1 MAGPVTTYTID
12 QHRSY
17 VSAYVPEEW
26 VSEGDGWDG
35 SVSWNR
41 GWKLENFNL
50 SGSFSLEMMLSEWEP
65 TRSHLY
71 LIGQAIV
78 TNAPDYAGFALPHF
92 FAKQN
97 DEVSISGGAQRRPL
111 YAVVRPCSR

>member
-1 MAGPVTTYTID
+1 MNQHTHSSVT
-12 QHRSY
+12 SS
-17 VSAYVPEEW
+17 SASRVFQGALRWINSALYSP
-26 VSEGDGWDG
+26 
-35 SVSWNR
+35 
-41 GWKLENFNL
+41 
-50 SGSFSLEMMLSEWEP
+50 FSLETMLSEWEP